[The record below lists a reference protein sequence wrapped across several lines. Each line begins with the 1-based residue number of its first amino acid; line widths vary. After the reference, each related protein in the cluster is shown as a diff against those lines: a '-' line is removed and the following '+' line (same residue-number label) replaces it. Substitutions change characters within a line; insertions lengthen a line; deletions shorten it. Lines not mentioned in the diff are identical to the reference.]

1 MVDTKVPTIIFY
13 ELPAGMICPAAYL
26 FPGNGFQ
33 NRAEILP
40 FFGGLRDGRA
50 GKGIEKVLVAKY
62 AYTPAMGK
70 ILGGLQAPLQH
81 IVMLQP
87 FVFAGACPFILAGI
101 GLAKGHA
108 HD

>member
-26 FPGNGFQ
+26 FPGNVFQ

-40 FFGGLRDGRA
+40 FLGGFRDGRA

-62 AYTPAMGK
+62 AYTPAVGK

-87 FVFAGACPFILAGI
+87 CGNADGSVQIT
-101 GLAKGHA
+101 
-108 HD
+108 